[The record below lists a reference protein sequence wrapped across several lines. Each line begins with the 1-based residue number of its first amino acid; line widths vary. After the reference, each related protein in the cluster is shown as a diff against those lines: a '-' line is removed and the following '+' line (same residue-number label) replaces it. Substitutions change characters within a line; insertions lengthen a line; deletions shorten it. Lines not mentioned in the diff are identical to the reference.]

1 MCAILRRDTVT
12 VEVEVEGGYGATEE
26 VEETV
31 FVFVGGASLI
41 SPGVVLTGA
50 HKVEKYSE
58 PGSLV
63 VRCGEWDTQTESE
76 IKTHQDRNVSRMI
89 LHPEFNPRN
98 LWNSIAVLFL
108 ETDFVL
114 DQHIDT
120 ICLPEYQ
127 QNFDDRSECFVKVR
141 SAVSQWLDETELF
154 IVSGLGKGA
163 LRTRGLLVGGDEGGG
178 GADGEPGPVP
188 DLAAQHQAGP
198 EVPAP
203 LLPGLCRG
211 RGRP

>member
-1 MCAILRRDTVT
+1 MCAILRRDVVT
-12 VEVEVEGGYGATEE
+12 VEVEVEGGYGLTEE

-50 HKVEKYSE
+50 HKVDKY
-58 PGSLV
+58 PDPASLV

-76 IKTHQDRNVSRMI
+76 IKPHQDRNVSRLV
-89 LHPEFNPRN
+89 LHPEFNPRS

-108 ETDFVL
+108 ESDFVL

-127 QNFDDRSECFVKVR
+127 ENFDDRTECFVKVR
-141 SAVSQWLDETELF
+141 PDISQCENSILC
-154 IVSGLGKGA
+154 A
-163 LRTRGLLVGGDEGGG
+163 RAGGRNTSVRKP
-178 GADGEPGPVP
+178 PGPW
-188 DLAAQHQAGP
+188 
-198 EVPAP
+198 
-203 LLPGLCRG
+203 
-211 RGRP
+211 